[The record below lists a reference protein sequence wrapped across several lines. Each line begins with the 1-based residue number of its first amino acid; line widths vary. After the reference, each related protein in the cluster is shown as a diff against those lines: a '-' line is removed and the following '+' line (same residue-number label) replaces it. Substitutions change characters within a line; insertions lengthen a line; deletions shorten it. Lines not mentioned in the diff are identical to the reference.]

1 VPGDGHQFRFYQKC
15 KIGKFEK
22 IKTRIFRFFDGQIGK
37 KTLWKKPRKK
47 FAEDSR
53 LKHMVRASRTTDYFC
68 NSARVF
74 ASVSYCARLSNI
86 ITSLA
91 PEHLSVFFRTA
102 LCPDEGALV
111 L

>member
-1 VPGDGHQFRFYQKC
+1 VTV
-15 KIGKFEK
+15 IGSVF
-22 IKTRIFRFFDGQIGK
+22 IKNAKSANLKKSKREFFVFFDGQIGK

-102 LCPDEGALV
+102 FYPGEGALV